1 MTIIPMPELANS
13 RSNKWISDFAPT
25 SMPRVGS
32 SIKITFGRTASCF
45 AIATFCW
52 LPPLNAETG
61 ISTSLILTLRCFEKS
76 FANCFSLFASIKPNR
91 VVKDAR
97 FKTEIFC
104 AIERSRK
111 MPEPFRSSDK
121 YTIPAFTA
129 SAYWRISCS

>member
-1 MTIIPMPELANS
+1 MTIIPMPEFASS

-32 SIKITFGRTASCF
+32 SIKIILGRTASCF

-52 LPPLNAETG
+52 LPPLKAETG
-61 ISTSLILTLRCFEKS
+61 ISTLLILTLRRFEKS
-76 FANCFSLFASIKPNR
+76 LASCFSLFASIRPNR
-91 VVKDAR
+91 VLNAAR

-129 SAYWRISCS
+129 SAYCLIVCC